1 MTDNKKIKAFLKDLT
16 KLSTKH
22 NLVIGGCGCCGS
34 PWIELMDGNSTGFNN
49 LEFDHKEQCYRIW
62 DNNGEEVQIK

>member
-1 MTDNKKIKAFLKDLT
+1 MDKKIKAFLKELT
-16 KLSTKH
+16 ELSIKH

-34 PWIELMDGNSTGFNN
+34 PWITSMDGCLTDFDG

-62 DNNGEEVQIK
+62 DAIGEEVK